1 MCGFGCTGSSGL
13 VLYTDDFCHFYNYW
27 PLYGKRCIFLS
38 GLRSSGWKETERR
51 YLALL
56 LAVISIFIL
65 AFAGNLMQF
74 FVGADYRGR
83 REILKNWGSHLCG
96 DWDAVSLVWLFP
108 GHKQP
113 HISLILTV
121 ISLSTRVALSYAL
134 APHTAFG
141 VVAIWCSIPIGW
153 FLADIVGYG
162 FYCRNKKWWNPKSDG
177 RNQQRKW
184 YIREVNCAWI
194 WCRTLCKSIGEEI
207 ITQTERLC
215 NAIWGNRKKSYYM
228 NLQPTHDNIKV

>member
-27 PLYGKRCIFLS
+27 PLYGKRCSFLS

-108 GHKQP
+108 GHKQTP
-113 HISLILTV
+113 YLTDSYRYFPWHPGGIILC
-121 ISLSTRVALSYAL
+121 SG
-134 APHTAFG
+134 TA
-141 VVAIWCSIPIGW
+141 
-153 FLADIVGYG
+153 
-162 FYCRNKKWWNPKSDG
+162 YC
-177 RNQQRKW
+177 
-184 YIREVNCAWI
+184 
-194 WCRTLCKSIGEEI
+194 
-207 ITQTERLC
+207 
-215 NAIWGNRKKSYYM
+215 IWGSCNMVFDTDWVVSGRYCGVRF
-228 NLQPTHDNIKV
+228 LL